1 MKQTT
6 VFALIL
12 GFLLLISVV
21 QAFQLN
27 ALKHDLAEGEM
38 TIGSTSA
45 RTSTATSA
53 PASSGS
59 TGSLPSSIQNLPTM
73 VGGC

>member
-6 VFALIL
+6 VFALVL

-38 TIGSTSA
+38 TIGSASS
-45 RTSTATSA
+45 STATASSA